1 MESHPNFLE
10 YWPILLAILNGLS
23 FWIVWALRHFVREE
37 LNKAQ
42 RSFDE
47 RIAHIE
53 RAVASRPEQED
64 FVRLSERMTEI
75 HGSVER
81 LVGQMEANS
90 RQLNLLIEY
99 HLGRVRGE

>member
-1 MESHPNFLE
+1 METFKVLLDV
-10 YWPILLAILNGLS
+10 WPVLLAVLNGLS
-23 FWIVWALRHFVREE
+23 FWIVWSMRHFVREE
-37 LNKAQ
+37 LGKAQ

-53 RAVASRPEQED
+53 RAVASRPEQDD

-99 HLGRVRGE
+99 HLGRTRGE